1 MIILDENIIASQREQ
16 LKKWRIHFS
25 RVGVHIGYRGIDDV
39 DIMPLIQKM
48 PKPTL
53 FTRDSD
59 FFKKYFCHKKYC
71 IVFLNINQDEVAVYI
86 RRFLR
91 HPQFNT
97 FAKRQGLVIRLVSS
111 GFHFWELNVTHEH
124 TLDWK
129 I

>member
-59 FFKKYFCHKKYC
+59 FFFKNISVIKN
-71 IVFLNINQDEVAVYI
+71 IVLFFLI
-86 RRFLR
+86 
-91 HPQFNT
+91 
-97 FAKRQGLVIRLVSS
+97 
-111 GFHFWELNVTHEH
+111 
-124 TLDWK
+124 
-129 I
+129 